1 MHSLRVNNT
10 SRCDYLCYLGNVP
23 LRRNCFRMFWEIPS
37 PDLITQALSFLA
49 ERKIALQYVLLTRFP
64 DPTLEDTLNQLRSFG
79 PRVAAHESTEY
90 QGVDVRLRDD
100 DIVHFGEE
108 TIRVIHTPG
117 QMPCAV
123 TYWWADRLFTG
134 ETLLATGLGTCGQ
147 GGNIAQQWRSIREKL
162 LRFPDEYLIFPGRE
176 SRKRR
181 VACVAEFRLAF
192 SNQSGATA
200 PAVHEYSAQTQ
211 FDHASQSDKTNNS
224 GSSEMVG
231 A

>member
-1 MHSLRVNNT
+1 MLFRQCAARKKLFSYV
-10 SRCDYLCYLGNVP
+10 LGDPITRQGVIIDP
-23 LRRNCFRMFWEIPS
+23 TA
-37 PDLITQALSFLA
+37 DLVAQARSFLA
-49 ERKIALQYVLLTRFP
+49 ERKIALQYVLLTHFP

-90 QGVDVRLRDD
+90 QNVDVRLRDN

-134 ETLLATGLGTCGQ
+134 ETLLATGPGSCGQ

-162 LRFPDEYLIFPGRE
+162 LIFPDEYLIFPGRE

-192 SNQSGATA
+192 GNQSGVTA

-211 FDHASQSDKTNNS
+211 SDHAGQSDKTTNS
-224 GSSEMVG
+224 SSSEMAG

>member
-1 MHSLRVNNT
+1 MLFRQCAARKKLLSYV
-10 SRCDYLCYLGNVP
+10 LGDPITRQGVIIDP
-23 LRRNCFRMFWEIPS
+23 TA
-37 PDLITQALSFLA
+37 DLVAQALSFLA
-49 ERKIALQYVLLTRFP
+49 ERKIALQYVLLTHFP

-90 QGVDVRLRDD
+90 QGVDVRLRDN

-108 TIRVIHTPG
+108 TIRVLHTPG

-134 ETLLATGLGTCGQ
+134 ETLLATGPGTCGQ
-147 GGNIAQQWRSIREKL
+147 GGNVAQQWRSIREKL

-181 VACVAEFRLAF
+181 VACVAEFRLVF
-192 SNQSGATA
+192 SNKSGVTA

-211 FDHASQSDKTNNS
+211 SDHAGQLDKTNNS
-224 GSSEMVG
+224 SSSEMVG

>member
-1 MHSLRVNNT
+1 MLFRQCAAKKKLLSYV
-10 SRCDYLCYLGNVP
+10 LGDPITRQGVIIDP
-23 LRRNCFRMFWEIPS
+23 TA
-37 PDLITQALSFLA
+37 DLITQALSFLA
-49 ERKIALQYVLLTRFP
+49 ERKIALQYVLLTHFP
-64 DPTLEDTLNQLRSFG
+64 DPTLEDALNQLRSFG

-90 QGVDVRLRDD
+90 KGVDVRLRDN

-108 TIRVIHTPG
+108 TIRVLHTPG

-134 ETLLATGLGTCGQ
+134 ETLLATGPGTCGP

-192 SNQSGATA
+192 SKQSGVTA
-200 PAVHEYSAQTQ
+200 PAVHEYSAQAQ
-211 FDHASQSDKTNNS
+211 FDHTGQSDKTNNS
-224 GSSEMVG
+224 SSSEMVG